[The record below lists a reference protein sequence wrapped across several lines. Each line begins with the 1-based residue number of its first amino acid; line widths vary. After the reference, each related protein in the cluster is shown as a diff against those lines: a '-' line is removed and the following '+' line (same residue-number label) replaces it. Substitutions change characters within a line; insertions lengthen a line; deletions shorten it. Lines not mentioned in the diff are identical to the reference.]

1 MFCYVL
7 KKVIVFFRLLQ
18 HYLSRDIL
26 NEVLILMYINLFHV
40 IVSTTVGHP
49 EAKAVLAPEMSNFC
63 SRPVLLLKKMSSHMI
78 SW

>member
-1 MFCYVL
+1 
-7 KKVIVFFRLLQ
+7 
-18 HYLSRDIL
+18 
-26 NEVLILMYINLFHV
+26 MYINLFHV

-63 SRPVLLLKKMSSHMI
+63 PRPVLLLKKMSSHMI

>member
-26 NEVLILMYINLFHV
+26 NEVFDTNVHQPI
-40 IVSTTVGHP
+40 
-49 EAKAVLAPEMSNFC
+49 
-63 SRPVLLLKKMSSHMI
+63 SRHCFYYSRSPRGKGCTGY
-78 SW
+78 

>member
-7 KKVIVFFRLLQ
+7 NKVIVFFRLLQ

-26 NEVLILMYINLFHV
+26 NEVFDTNVHQPISRHCFYY
-40 IVSTTVGHP
+40 SRSPRG
-49 EAKAVLAPEMSNFC
+49 KAVLAPEMSNFC